1 MKSDLR
7 VFISG
12 LYSGTNPQP
21 GVGIARSIREGYT
34 KAKIIGVEYS
44 NRCSGIHWP
53 DFDDIQLHRPWHELN
68 LETHA
73 ESIRKI
79 LDSGAFLALE

>member
-1 MKSDLR
+1 MTKALR
-7 VFISG
+7 VYISG

-21 GVGIARSIREGYT
+21 GVGLARSIREGYPE
-34 KAKIIGVEYS
+34 AEIIGVEYS

-68 LETHA
+68 LDTHA
-73 ESIRKI
+73 EGIKEI
-79 LDSGAFLALE
+79 